1 LCQFGH
7 VWHNQQVQA
16 HHQKEEET
24 TSDREYHGK
33 EEEKQAEKQDEKWR
47 RDPLSAIV
55 WAVILIWI
63 GVVLLIGNMGLLDS
77 LSILGRR
84 VEAWSFGFLGAG
96 AIVLLEVVVRLLVP
110 AYRRAVGGTLVFAA
124 ILLGV
129 GLGEIVGWVVIGPLI
144 LIALGVSVLLRGLFR
159 RG

>member
-1 LCQFGH
+1 MSTVGASC
-7 VWHNQQVQA
+7 WIRYD
-16 HHQKEEET
+16 
-24 TSDREYHGK
+24 SDW
-33 EEEKQAEKQDEKWR
+33 DWR

-55 WAVILIWI
+55 WAAILIWI
-63 GVVLLIGNMGLLDS
+63 GVVLLIGNMGLLDN

-96 AIVLLEVVVRLLVP
+96 VIVLMEVVVRLIVP

-129 GLGEIVGWVVIGPLI
+129 GLGEIVGWVVIGPLV

>member
-1 LCQFGH
+1 M
-7 VWHNQQVQA
+7 
-16 HHQKEEET
+16 
-24 TSDREYHGK
+24 SDREYHGK
-33 EEEKQAEKQDEKWR
+33 EEEKEEEKGRGGDEKWR

-55 WAVILIWI
+55 WAAILIWI

-110 AYRRAVGGTLVFAA
+110 AYRRAVGGTLVFAVV
-124 ILLGV
+124 LLGV
-129 GLGEIVGWVVIGPLI
+129 GLGEIVSWTLIGPLV

>member
-1 LCQFGH
+1 M
-7 VWHNQQVQA
+7 
-16 HHQKEEET
+16 
-24 TSDREYHGK
+24 SDRERHRK
-33 EEEKQAEKQDEKWR
+33 EDEKQEEKWDEKWREEKWDEKWR

-55 WAVILIWI
+55 WAAILIWI

-77 LSILGRR
+77 LTILGRR

-129 GLGEIVGWVVIGPLI
+129 GLGEIVGWVVIGPLV

>member
-1 LCQFGH
+1 M
-7 VWHNQQVQA
+7 
-16 HHQKEEET
+16 
-24 TSDREYHGK
+24 SDREYHGK
-33 EEEKQAEKQDEKWR
+33 EEEKEEEKGRGGDEKWR

-55 WAVILIWI
+55 WAAILIWI
-63 GVVLLIGNMGLLDS
+63 GVVLLIGNMGLLDN

-96 AIVLLEVVVRLLVP
+96 VIVLLEVVVRLVVP
-110 AYRRAVGGTLVFAA
+110 AYRRAVGGTLVFAVV
-124 ILLGV
+124 LLGV
-129 GLGEIVGWVVIGPLI
+129 GLGEIVSWTLIGPLV

>member
-1 LCQFGH
+1 M
-7 VWHNQQVQA
+7 
-16 HHQKEEET
+16 
-24 TSDREYHGK
+24 SDREYHGK
-33 EEEKQAEKQDEKWR
+33 EEEKEEEKGRGGDEKWR

-55 WAVILIWI
+55 WAGILIWL
-63 GVVLLIGNMGLLDS
+63 GVVLLIGNMGLLDN

-96 AIVLLEVVVRLLVP
+96 VIVLLEVVVRLLVP

-129 GLGEIVGWVVIGPLI
+129 GLGEIVGWVLIGPLI
-144 LIALGVSVLLRGLFR
+144 LIALGVSVLLRGFLR
-159 RG
+159 RD

>member
-1 LCQFGH
+1 MRYD
-7 VWHNQQVQA
+7 
-16 HHQKEEET
+16 
-24 TSDREYHGK
+24 SDW
-33 EEEKQAEKQDEKWR
+33 DWR

-55 WAVILIWI
+55 WAAILIWI
-63 GVVLLIGNMGLLDS
+63 GVVLLIGNMGLLDN

-84 VEAWSFGFLGAG
+84 VEAWTFGFLGAG

-110 AYRRAVGGTLVFAA
+110 AYRRAVGGTHVFAVV
-124 ILLGV
+124 LLGV
-129 GLGEIVGWVVIGPLI
+129 GLGEIVSWTLIGPLV

>member
-1 LCQFGH
+1 
-7 VWHNQQVQA
+7 
-16 HHQKEEET
+16 
-24 TSDREYHGK
+24 
-33 EEEKQAEKQDEKWR
+33 
-47 RDPLSAIV
+47 
-55 WAVILIWI
+55 
-63 GVVLLIGNMGLLDS
+63 MGLLDS

-84 VEAWSFGFLGAG
+84 VEAWSLGFLGAG

-129 GLGEIVGWVVIGPLI
+129 GLGEIVGWVVIGPLV

-159 RG
+159 RD

>member
-1 LCQFGH
+1 M
-7 VWHNQQVQA
+7 
-16 HHQKEEET
+16 
-24 TSDREYHGK
+24 SDREYHGK
-33 EEEKQAEKQDEKWR
+33 EEEKQGEKGRGWDEKWR
-47 RDPLSAIV
+47 RDPLSAVV
-55 WAVILIWI
+55 WAAILIWI

-110 AYRRAVGGTLVFAA
+110 AYRQAVGGTLVFAA
-124 ILLGV
+124 ILSGV
-129 GLGEIVGWVVIGPLI
+129 GLGEIVGWVVIGPLV

>member
-1 LCQFGH
+1 M
-7 VWHNQQVQA
+7 
-16 HHQKEEET
+16 
-24 TSDREYHGK
+24 SDREYHGK
-33 EEEKQAEKQDEKWR
+33 EEEKEEEKGRGGDEKWR
-47 RDPLSAIV
+47 RDALSAIV
-55 WAVILIWI
+55 WAAILIWI

-84 VEAWSFGFLGAG
+84 VEAWSFGFQGAG

-129 GLGEIVGWVVIGPLI
+129 GLGEIVGWILIGPLV

>member
-1 LCQFGH
+1 M
-7 VWHNQQVQA
+7 
-16 HHQKEEET
+16 
-24 TSDREYHGK
+24 SDREYHGK
-33 EEEKQAEKQDEKWR
+33 EDEKQREKQDEKWR

-55 WAVILIWI
+55 WAAILIWI
-63 GVVLLIGNMGLLDS
+63 GVVLLIGNMGLLDN

-96 AIVLLEVVVRLLVP
+96 VIVLMEVVVRLLVP

-129 GLGEIVGWVVIGPLI
+129 GLGEIVGWVVIGPLV

>member
-1 LCQFGH
+1 M
-7 VWHNQQVQA
+7 
-16 HHQKEEET
+16 
-24 TSDREYHGK
+24 SDREYHGK
-33 EEEKQAEKQDEKWR
+33 EDEKQREKQDEKWH

-55 WAVILIWI
+55 WAAILIWI
-63 GVVLLIGNMGLLDS
+63 GVVLLIGNMGLLDN

-84 VEAWSFGFLGAG
+84 VEVWSFGFLGAG

-129 GLGEIVGWVVIGPLI
+129 GLGEIVGWILIGPLV